1 MSDGPGDDQI
11 ESGTKVR
18 TLRQRRLTDEPPLK
32 HTAYF
37 SEVALLLK
45 GDLDIL
51 AGQIRHAVK
60 VAEFDHVT
68 LRMVPLEAGR
78 RGVLTSGLVLMRFAE
93 PESRHVFLEAVGG
106 MLNRGSGWEVRR
118 AERAFERLD
127 RLALSPQDTI
137 AALQKKLEEIS

>member
-1 MSDGPGDDQI
+1 
-11 ESGTKVR
+11 
-18 TLRQRRLTDEPPLK
+18 
-32 HTAYF
+32 
-37 SEVALLLK
+37 
-45 GDLDIL
+45 
-51 AGQIRHAVK
+51 
-60 VAEFDHVT
+60 
-68 LRMVPLEAGR
+68 MVPLEAGR